1 MTPDP
6 ALQRR
11 NRNRIALVLLIL
23 FLLAP
28 LIAAIVLSA
37 SGWQPQ
43 KHRNYGELIEPP
55 QSLEDAVFQLADG
68 STLAWRDA
76 DWSWTI
82 FALPGACAE
91 HCMARLDELRR
102 VRLTLGRKASRA
114 RVVVLDPALAPRL
127 AGLEPL
133 ITARDVQDRLGGER
147 PAGADQVSV
156 LFADPHGFLVMRFG
170 SDYDA
175 DRMRKDLARLVQ

>member
-1 MTPDP
+1 MSTDFS
-6 ALQRR
+6 ARRR
-11 NRNRIALVLLIL
+11 NRAALVLLIL

-28 LIAAIVLSA
+28 LIAAIVLA
-37 SGWQPQ
+37 VSGWQPQ
-43 KHRNYGELIEPP
+43 KYRNYGELISPP
-55 QSLEDAVFQLADG
+55 QNLEDAVFQLADG

-82 FALPGACAE
+82 FALPNACAG

-114 RVVVLDPALAPRL
+114 RVVVLDPMLAPRL
-127 AGLEPL
+127 GGLEPL
-133 ITARDVQDRLGGER
+133 LTASDVTGRLAAER
-147 PAGADQVSV
+147 PVETDEVSV